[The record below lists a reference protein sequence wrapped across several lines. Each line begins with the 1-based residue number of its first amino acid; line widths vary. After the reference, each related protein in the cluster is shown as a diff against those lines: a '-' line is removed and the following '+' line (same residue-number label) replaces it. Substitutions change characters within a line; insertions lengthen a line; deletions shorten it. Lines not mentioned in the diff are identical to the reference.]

1 MVCRLLRRYRN
12 DGNIMSETR
21 TITMKT
27 NFEGLIRLL
36 ADGLYSTSDI
46 FVRELIQNGHDSIVR
61 REALKESFY
70 QGEISITYDSSEK
83 SITFADNGIGMDESD
98 IENFLSVI
106 GSTGTGISK
115 GELEDM
121 FSEELIGQF
130 GIGMLSSFLV
140 ASKVCV
146 QTHKVNSDTAYQ
158 WVNYGSTECELSLID
173 RKEVGTAVTVFV
185 RPDFTYLLDR
195 QKLEEIIRRY
205 CDFISVPVKINGT
218 GPVNAIFAPWDKEYQ
233 TAEQEMD
240 TYSTFV
246 NRRFPD
252 MSMDVFPININK
264 QVEGKDYR
272 AQGVLYISNQHLAGL
287 NSTGTLDIF
296 VRKMLVKEGDT
307 SLLPTWAKF
316 VRGVVDSPDLSPTAG
331 RDNINQEN
339 TAFKVIQAEL
349 GVKIIERL
357 EYLAENR
364 LDKFSYI
371 NQWHHD
377 HLKGMAMVNEDFFSQ
392 VADLLLF
399 ETNQG
404 DVSLQRYIPMNP
416 LIEGRNPIYYFSHY
430 DSAAQYY
437 RMANEKGLVVINAG
451 RNYDEELLEK
461 YGEHHPEV
469 TLEKLNV
476 LDKGIF
482 FDELSAEERLQF
494 RRLEERMSYHLNHDL
509 GLNIVLNTK
518 LYAPKAVPAVIIET
532 EVSKTDRELQDLLN
546 TPSLRMNFGD
556 AFRSIQE
563 RIHNRPV
570 QLALNGRNTLIQLLS
585 KANLDSVVTSTVMTL
600 LYNNALIYSH
610 RLDERNMSIV
620 HDNVAQ
626 IMTMLIETQH
636 ENLDLRDELLKLRKD
651 MQVKNA
657 SNIVNG
663 SKHILMFMITPFADE
678 YRSVELAVRR
688 VFEQAPFCFE
698 VCLARDKYN
707 ADTLV
712 ENVKSHIAAAQCFIA
727 EISDLNPNVM
737 MEVGGIL
744 MSGDKRPVFAL
755 WDTHST
761 LRKPADFG
769 DRLTFSYSG
778 RSSSPDELVNEITSH
793 LIEGG
798 RIKNA
803 RIEEL
808 IRRRK
813 ELYLS
818 HTLLSGLTEIHL
830 NDSQR
835 ASICNKF
842 KTVDSYVSAKEDVL
856 STLGVNMHILLGLQD
871 ELKKVMEECRR
882 YEG

>member
-1 MVCRLLRRYRN
+1 M
-12 DGNIMSETR
+12 
-21 TITMKT
+21 
-27 NFEGLIRLL
+27 L

>member
-1 MVCRLLRRYRN
+1 
-12 DGNIMSETR
+12 MSETR

-264 QVEGKDYR
+264 QVEGKEYR

-651 MQVKNA
+651 MQEKNA

-663 SKHILMFMITPFADE
+663 SKHILVFMITPFADE

-744 MSGDKRPVFAL
+744 MSGDKRPVFVL

-769 DRLTFSYSG
+769 DWLTFSYSG

>member
-1 MVCRLLRRYRN
+1 
-12 DGNIMSETR
+12 MSETR

-755 WDTHST
+755 WDTHSA

>member
-1 MVCRLLRRYRN
+1 
-12 DGNIMSETR
+12 MSETR

-46 FVRELIQNGHDSIVR
+46 FVRELVQNGHDSIVR
-61 REALKESFY
+61 RESLRESFY

-98 IENFLSVI
+98 IEDFLSVI
-106 GSTGTGISK
+106 GSTGTGISRS
-115 GELEDM
+115 ELEDA

-146 QTHKVNSDTAYQ
+146 QTRKVNSDVAYQ
-158 WVNYGSTECELSLID
+158 WVNYGSTMCELSLID
-173 RKEVGTAVTVFV
+173 RKEVGSSVTVFL

-195 QKLEEIIRRY
+195 VKLEEIIRRY
-205 CDFISVPVKINGT
+205 CDFISVPIKINGA
-218 GPVNAIFAPWDKEYQ
+218 GPVNAIFAPWDKDYQ
-233 TAEQEMD
+233 SAEQEMD
-240 TYSTFV
+240 AYSTFV

-252 MSMDVFPININK
+252 MSMDVFPINISK
-264 QVEGKDYR
+264 RKGDKCYR

-339 TAFKVIQAEL
+339 MAFQVIQAEL
-349 GVKIIERL
+349 GQKIIERL

-364 LDKFSYI
+364 PDKFSYI

-377 HLKGMAMVNEDFFSQ
+377 HLKGMAMVNDDFFNL
-392 VADLLLF
+392 VAELLLF

-404 DVSLQRYIPMNP
+404 DISLQQYIPMNSM
-416 LIEGRNPIYYFSHY
+416 ISDKNPIYYFSHY

-437 RMANEKGLVVINAG
+437 RMANEKGIIVINAG

-461 YGEHHPEV
+461 YGERHPEV

-482 FDELSAEERLQF
+482 FDELSSEERKLF
-494 RRLEERMSYHLNHDL
+494 RRLEERISYHLNHDL
-509 GLNIVLNTK
+509 GLNVVINTK
-518 LYAPKAVPAVIIET
+518 LYNPVAVPAVIIET

-546 TPSLRMNFGD
+546 APTLRMNFGD
-556 AFRSIQE
+556 AFRGLQE
-563 RIHNRPV
+563 RIRNRPL
-570 QLALNGRNTLIQLLS
+570 QLALNGRNALIQLLS
-585 KANLDSVVTSTVMTL
+585 KANLDSAVTATVMTL
-600 LYNNALIYSH
+600 LYNNALLYSH

-626 IMTMLIETQH
+626 IMTMLIEAQN
-636 ENLDLRDELLKLRKD
+636 ENLDLRSELQKLRND
-651 MQVKNA
+651 MRTKNA
-657 SNIVNG
+657 DTMIINQE
-663 SKHILMFMITPFADE
+663 HILMFMITPFADE
-678 YRSVELAVRR
+678 YKPVELAVRR

-707 ADTLV
+707 EETLV

-737 MEVGGIL
+737 MEIGGIL

-778 RSSSPDELVNEITSH
+778 KAASPDVLVDEIFSH
-793 LIEGG
+793 LIEDG

-803 RIEEL
+803 RIEYL
-808 IRRRK
+808 VHHRK
-813 ELYLS
+813 KLFLS
-818 HTLLSGLTEIHL
+818 HTLLSNLPEFSL
-830 NDSQR
+830 SDSQKT
-835 ASICNKF
+835 SICNKF
-842 KTVDSYVSAKEDVL
+842 KTVEDFVSASAE
-856 STLGVNMHILLGLQD
+856 TLASLGGNKHILLGAQE
-871 ELKKVMEECRR
+871 ELKKVVEECHR

>member
-1 MVCRLLRRYRN
+1 
-12 DGNIMSETR
+12 MSETR

-264 QVEGKDYR
+264 QVEGKEYR

-744 MSGDKRPVFAL
+744 MSGDKRPVFVL

-769 DRLTFSYSG
+769 DWLTFSYSG

>member
-1 MVCRLLRRYRN
+1 
-12 DGNIMSETR
+12 MSETR

-871 ELKKVMEECRR
+871 ELKKVMEEFRR

>member
-1 MVCRLLRRYRN
+1 
-12 DGNIMSETR
+12 MSETR

-744 MSGDKRPVFAL
+744 MSGDKRPVFVL

-769 DRLTFSYSG
+769 DWLTFSYSG

>member
-1 MVCRLLRRYRN
+1 
-12 DGNIMSETR
+12 MSETR

-509 GLNIVLNTK
+509 GLNIVLTTK

>member
-1 MVCRLLRRYRN
+1 
-12 DGNIMSETR
+12 MSETR

-264 QVEGKDYR
+264 QVEGKEYR

-296 VRKMLVKEGDT
+296 VRKILVKEGDT

-532 EVSKTDRELQDLLN
+532 EVSKTDRELQNLLN

-744 MSGDKRPVFAL
+744 MSGDKRPVFGL

-769 DRLTFSYSG
+769 DWLTFSYSG

>member
-1 MVCRLLRRYRN
+1 
-12 DGNIMSETR
+12 MSETR

-115 GELEDM
+115 EELEDM

-856 STLGVNMHILLGLQD
+856 STLGVNMHILLGLQ

>member
-1 MVCRLLRRYRN
+1 
-12 DGNIMSETR
+12 MSETR

-264 QVEGKDYR
+264 QVEGKEYR

-532 EVSKTDRELQDLLN
+532 EVSKTDRELQVLLN

-744 MSGDKRPVFAL
+744 MSGDKRPVFGL

-769 DRLTFSYSG
+769 DWLTFSYSG

>member
-1 MVCRLLRRYRN
+1 
-12 DGNIMSETR
+12 MSETR

-856 STLGVNMHILLGLQD
+856 STLGVNMHILLGPQA

>member
-1 MVCRLLRRYRN
+1 
-12 DGNIMSETR
+12 MSETR

-871 ELKKVMEECRR
+871 ELKKVIEECRR
-882 YEG
+882 YGG

>member
-1 MVCRLLRRYRN
+1 
-12 DGNIMSETR
+12 MSETR

-546 TPSLRMNFGD
+546 TPSLRMNFGN

-744 MSGDKRPVFAL
+744 MSGDKRPVFVL

>member
-1 MVCRLLRRYRN
+1 
-12 DGNIMSETR
+12 MSETR

-663 SKHILMFMITPFADE
+663 SKYILMFMITPFADE

-727 EISDLNPNVM
+727 EISDLDPNVM

>member
-1 MVCRLLRRYRN
+1 
-12 DGNIMSETR
+12 MSETR

-218 GPVNAIFAPWDKEYQ
+218 GPVNAIFAPWDKKYQ

>member
-1 MVCRLLRRYRN
+1 
-12 DGNIMSETR
+12 MSETR

>member
-1 MVCRLLRRYRN
+1 
-12 DGNIMSETR
+12 MSETR

-195 QKLEEIIRRY
+195 KKLEEIIRRY

-264 QVEGKDYR
+264 QVEGKEYR

-744 MSGDKRPVFAL
+744 MSGDKRPVFVL

-769 DRLTFSYSG
+769 DWLTFSYSG

>member
-1 MVCRLLRRYRN
+1 
-12 DGNIMSETR
+12 MSETR

-46 FVRELIQNGHDSIVR
+46 FVRELVQNGHDSIVR
-61 REALKESFY
+61 RESLRESFY

-98 IENFLSVI
+98 IEDFLSVI
-106 GSTGTGISK
+106 GSTGTGISRS
-115 GELEDM
+115 ELEDA

-146 QTHKVNSDTAYQ
+146 QTRKVNSNVAYQ
-158 WVNYGSTECELSLID
+158 WVNYGSTMCELSLID
-173 RKEVGTAVTVFV
+173 RKEVGSSVTVFL

-195 QKLEEIIRRY
+195 VKLEEIIRRY
-205 CDFISVPVKINGT
+205 CDFISVPIKINGA
-218 GPVNAIFAPWDKEYQ
+218 GPVNAIFAPWDKDYQ
-233 TAEQEMD
+233 SAEQEMD
-240 TYSTFV
+240 AYSTFV

-252 MSMDVFPININK
+252 MSMDVFPINISK
-264 QVEGKDYR
+264 QKGDKCYR

-339 TAFKVIQAEL
+339 MAFQVIQAEL
-349 GVKIIERL
+349 GQKIIERL

-364 LDKFSYI
+364 PDKFSYI

-377 HLKGMAMVNEDFFSQ
+377 HLKGMAMVNDDFFNQ
-392 VADLLLF
+392 VAELLLF

-404 DVSLQRYIPMNP
+404 DISLQQYIPMNSM
-416 LIEGRNPIYYFSHY
+416 INDKNPIYYFSHY

-437 RMANEKGLVVINAG
+437 RMANEKGIIVINAG

-482 FDELSAEERLQF
+482 FDELLPEERKSF
-494 RRLEERMSYHLNHDL
+494 RRLEERISYHLNHDL
-509 GLNIVLNTK
+509 GLNVVINTK
-518 LYAPKAVPAVIIET
+518 FYNPVAVPAVIIET

-546 TPSLRMNFGD
+546 APTLRMSFGD
-556 AFRSIQE
+556 AFRGLQE
-563 RIHNRPV
+563 RIRNRPL
-570 QLALNGRNTLIQLLS
+570 QLALNGRNALIQLLS
-585 KANLDSVVTSTVMTL
+585 KANLDSAVTATVMTL
-600 LYNNALIYSH
+600 LYNNALLYSH

-626 IMTMLIETQH
+626 IMTMLIEAQN
-636 ENLDLRDELLKLRKD
+636 ENLDLRSELQKLRND
-651 MQVKNA
+651 MRTKNA
-657 SNIVNG
+657 DTMIINQE
-663 SKHILMFMITPFADE
+663 HILMFMITPFADE
-678 YRSVELAVRR
+678 YKPVELAVRR

-707 ADTLV
+707 EETLV

-737 MEVGGIL
+737 MEIGGIL

-769 DRLTFSYSG
+769 DRLTFAYSG
-778 RSSSPDELVNEITSH
+778 KAASPDALVDEIFNH

-803 RIEEL
+803 SIENL
-808 IRRRK
+808 IHHRK
-813 ELYLS
+813 KLFLS
-818 HTLLSGLTEIHL
+818 HTLLSNLPEFSL
-830 NDSQR
+830 SDSQKT
-835 ASICNKF
+835 SICNKF
-842 KTVDSYVSAKEDVL
+842 KTVEDFVSASAE
-856 STLGVNMHILLGLQD
+856 TLASLGGNKHILLGAQE
-871 ELKKVMEECRR
+871 ELKKVVEECHR

>member
-1 MVCRLLRRYRN
+1 
-12 DGNIMSETR
+12 MSETR

-27 NFEGLIRLL
+27 SFEGLIRLL

-46 FVRELIQNGHDSIVR
+46 FVRELVQNGHDSIVR
-61 REALKESFY
+61 RESLKESFY

-98 IENFLSVI
+98 IGNFLSVI
-106 GSTGTGISK
+106 GSTGTGISRS
-115 GELEDM
+115 ELEDT

-146 QTHKVNSDTAYQ
+146 QTRKVNSDVAYQ
-158 WVNYGSTECELSLID
+158 WVNYGSTVCELSLID
-173 RKEVGTAVTVFV
+173 RKEVGSSVTVFL

-195 QKLEEIIRRY
+195 VKLEEIIRRY
-205 CDFISVPVKINGT
+205 CDFISVPIKINGA
-218 GPVNAIFAPWDKEYQ
+218 GPVNAIFAPWDKSYQ
-233 TAEQEMD
+233 SAEQEMD
-240 TYSTFV
+240 AYSTFV
-246 NRRFPD
+246 DRRFPG
-252 MSMDVFPININK
+252 MSMDVFPINICKQKGNK
-264 QVEGKDYR
+264 CYR
-272 AQGVLYISNQHLAGL
+272 AQGVLYISNQYLAGL

-339 TAFKVIQAEL
+339 VAFQVIQAEL
-349 GVKIIERL
+349 GQTIIERL

-364 LDKFSYI
+364 PDKFSYI

-377 HLKGMAMVNEDFFSQ
+377 YLKGMAMINDDFFNQ
-392 VADLLLF
+392 VAELLLF

-404 DVSLQRYIPMNP
+404 DISLQQYIPMNSM
-416 LIEGRNPIYYFSHY
+416 IGDKNPIYYFSHY

-437 RMANEKGLVVINAG
+437 RMANEKGIIVINVG

-461 YGEHHPEV
+461 YGEYHPEV

-482 FDELSAEERLQF
+482 FDELSSKKRRSF
-494 RRLEERMSYHLNHDL
+494 RRLEERISYHLNHDM
-509 GLNIVLNTK
+509 GLNVVINTK
-518 LYAPKAVPAVIIET
+518 FYNPVAVPAVIIET
-532 EVSKTDRELQDLLN
+532 DVSKTDRELQDLLN
-546 TPSLRMNFGD
+546 APTLRMNFGD
-556 AFRSIQE
+556 ALRSIQE
-563 RIHNRPV
+563 RIRNRPL
-570 QLALNGRNTLIQLLS
+570 QLVLNGRNTLIQLLS
-585 KANLDSVVTSTVMTL
+585 KANLDSAVTDTVMTL
-600 LYNNALIYSH
+600 IYNNALLYSH

-620 HDNVAQ
+620 HDNVTQ
-626 IMTMLIETQH
+626 IMTMFIETQN
-636 ENLDLRDELLKLRKD
+636 ENHDLRRELQKLRND
-651 MQVKNA
+651 VCEKNDDKMT
-657 SNIVNG
+657 NTQE
-663 SKHILMFMITPFADE
+663 HILMFMITPFAEE
-678 YRSVELAVRR
+678 YKPVELAVRR
-688 VFEQAPFCFE
+688 VFERVPFCFE

-707 ADTLV
+707 EETLV
-712 ENVKSHIAAAQCFIA
+712 ENVKSYIATAQCFIA

-737 MEVGGIL
+737 MEIGGIL

-769 DRLTFSYSG
+769 DRLTFAYSG
-778 RSSSPDELVNEITSH
+778 KAASPDDLVDEIFSH

-803 RIEEL
+803 RIEDL
-808 IRRRK
+808 IHHRK
-813 ELYLS
+813 KLFLS
-818 HTLLSGLTEIHL
+818 HTLLSSLPEFSL
-830 NDSQR
+830 SASQKTR
-835 ASICNKF
+835 ICNKF
-842 KTVDSYVSAKEDVL
+842 KTVEDFVSASEE
-856 STLGVNMHILLGLQD
+856 TLASLGCNKHILLGTQ
-871 ELKKVMEECRR
+871 EEMRKVVEECRR

>member
-1 MVCRLLRRYRN
+1 
-12 DGNIMSETR
+12 MSETR

-364 LDKFSYI
+364 PDKFSYI

>member
-1 MVCRLLRRYRN
+1 
-12 DGNIMSETR
+12 MSETR

-46 FVRELIQNGHDSIVR
+46 FVRELVQNGHDSIVR
-61 REALKESFY
+61 RESLRESFY

-98 IENFLSVI
+98 IEDFLSVI
-106 GSTGTGISK
+106 GSTGTGISRS
-115 GELEDM
+115 ELEDA

-146 QTHKVNSDTAYQ
+146 QTRKVNSNVAYQ
-158 WVNYGSTECELSLID
+158 WVNYGSTMCELSLID
-173 RKEVGTAVTVFV
+173 RKEVGSSVTVFL

-195 QKLEEIIRRY
+195 VKLEEIIRRY
-205 CDFISVPVKINGT
+205 CDFISVPIKINGA
-218 GPVNAIFAPWDKEYQ
+218 GPVNAIFAPWDKDYQ
-233 TAEQEMD
+233 SAEQEMD
-240 TYSTFV
+240 AYSTFV

-252 MSMDVFPININK
+252 MSMDVFPINISK
-264 QVEGKDYR
+264 QKGDKCYR

-339 TAFKVIQAEL
+339 MAFQVIQAEL
-349 GVKIIERL
+349 GQKIIERL

-364 LDKFSYI
+364 PDKFSYI

-377 HLKGMAMVNEDFFSQ
+377 HLKGMAMVNDDFFNQ
-392 VADLLLF
+392 VAELLLF

-404 DVSLQRYIPMNP
+404 DISLQQYIPMNSM
-416 LIEGRNPIYYFSHY
+416 INDKNPIYYFSHY

-437 RMANEKGLVVINAG
+437 RMANEKGIIVINAG

-482 FDELSAEERLQF
+482 FDELLPEERKSF
-494 RRLEERMSYHLNHDL
+494 RRLEERISYHLNHDL
-509 GLNIVLNTK
+509 GLNVVINTK
-518 LYAPKAVPAVIIET
+518 LYNPVAVPAVIIET

-546 TPSLRMNFGD
+546 APTLRMSFGD
-556 AFRSIQE
+556 AFRGLQE
-563 RIHNRPV
+563 RIRNRPL

-585 KANLDSVVTSTVMTL
+585 KANLDSVVTATVMTL
-600 LYNNALIYSH
+600 LYNNALLYSH

-620 HDNVAQ
+620 HDNVTQ
-626 IMTMLIETQH
+626 IMTMLIEAQN
-636 ENLDLRDELLKLRKD
+636 ENLDLRSELQKLRND
-651 MQVKNA
+651 MRTKNA
-657 SNIVNG
+657 DTMIINQE
-663 SKHILMFMITPFADE
+663 HILMFMITPFADE
-678 YRSVELAVRR
+678 YKPVELAVRR

-707 ADTLV
+707 EETLV

-737 MEVGGIL
+737 MEIGGIL

-769 DRLTFSYSG
+769 DRLTFAYSG
-778 RSSSPDELVNEITSH
+778 KAASPDALVDEIFNH

-803 RIEEL
+803 SIENL
-808 IRRRK
+808 IHHRK
-813 ELYLS
+813 KLFLS
-818 HTLLSGLTEIHL
+818 HTLLSNLPEFSL
-830 NDSQR
+830 SDSQKT
-835 ASICNKF
+835 SICNKF
-842 KTVDSYVSAKEDVL
+842 KTVEDFVSASAE
-856 STLGVNMHILLGLQD
+856 TLASLGGNKHILLGAQE
-871 ELKKVMEECRR
+871 ELKKVVEECHR

>member
-1 MVCRLLRRYRN
+1 
-12 DGNIMSETR
+12 MSETR

-727 EISDLNPNVM
+727 EISDLNPNIM

>member
-1 MVCRLLRRYRN
+1 
-12 DGNIMSETR
+12 MSETR

-364 LDKFSYI
+364 PDKFSYI

-451 RNYDEELLEK
+451 RNYGEELLEK

>member
-1 MVCRLLRRYRN
+1 
-12 DGNIMSETR
+12 MSETR

-364 LDKFSYI
+364 PDKFSYI

-518 LYAPKAVPAVIIET
+518 LYDPKAVPAVIIET

-707 ADTLV
+707 TDTLV

-744 MSGDKRPVFAL
+744 MSGDKRPVFVL

-769 DRLTFSYSG
+769 DWLTFSYSG

>member
-1 MVCRLLRRYRN
+1 MEE
-12 DGNIMSETR
+12 IR
-21 TITMKT
+21 TLTMKT

-61 REALKESFY
+61 REALKETFY
-70 QGEISITYDSSEK
+70 QGKISITYDSTEK
-83 SITFADNGIGMDESD
+83 SITFTDNGIGMDESD

-106 GSTGTGISK
+106 GSTGTGISR
-115 GELEDM
+115 GELEDI

-185 RPDFTYLLDR
+185 RPDFTYLLDQ

-205 CDFISVPVKINGT
+205 CDFISVPIEINGT

-233 TAEQEMD
+233 STEQEID
-240 TYSTFV
+240 AYSTFV

-252 MSMDVFPININK
+252 MSMDVFPISINK
-264 QVEGKDYR
+264 QVGDKYYR

-339 TAFKVIQAEL
+339 TAFKIIQAEL

-364 LDKFSYI
+364 PDKFSYI

-377 HLKGMAMVNEDFFSQ
+377 HLKGMAMINEDFFDQ

-404 DVSLQRYIPMNP
+404 DVSLQHYIPMNP
-416 LIEGRNPIYYFSHY
+416 MIEGRNPIYYFSHY

-518 LYAPKAVPAVIIET
+518 IFDPTSVPAVIIET
-532 EVSKTDRELQDLLN
+532 EVSKTDRELQELLN
-546 TPSLRMNFGD
+546 MPSLRMNFGD

-563 RIHNRPV
+563 RIHNRPM
-570 QLALNGRNTLIQLLS
+570 QLALNGQNTLIQLLS
-585 KANLDSVVTSTVMTL
+585 KANLDSIVTATVMTL

-626 IMTMLIETQH
+626 IMTMLIEAQH
-636 ENLDLRDELLKLRKD
+636 ENIDLHNELLKLRKD

-657 SNIVNG
+657 GSMVNS
-663 SKHILMFMITPFADE
+663 SKHIRMFMITPFAND

-688 VFEQAPFCFE
+688 VFERAPFCFE

-712 ENVKSHIAAAQCFIA
+712 ENVKSHIASAQCFIA

-744 MSGDKRPVFAL
+744 MSGDERPVFVL
-755 WDTHST
+755 WDTHSK
-761 LRKPADFG
+761 LKKPADFG
-769 DRLTFSYSG
+769 DWLTFAYSG
-778 RSSSPDELVNEITSH
+778 KTTSPGELVNEITSH
-793 LIEGG
+793 LVEGG
-798 RIKNA
+798 RIKNV

-808 IRRRK
+808 IRHRE
-813 ELYLS
+813 ELFLS
-818 HTLLSGLTEIHL
+818 HTLLSGLPEIQL

-842 KTVDSYVSAKEDVL
+842 KTVESFVSAEKDVL
-856 STLGVNMHILLGLQD
+856 STLGVNMHILLGVQD

>member
-1 MVCRLLRRYRN
+1 
-12 DGNIMSETR
+12 MSETR

-871 ELKKVMEECRR
+871 ELKKVMEECRQ

>member
-1 MVCRLLRRYRN
+1 
-12 DGNIMSETR
+12 MSETR

-364 LDKFSYI
+364 PDKFSYI

-518 LYAPKAVPAVIIET
+518 LYDPKAVPAVIIET

-570 QLALNGRNTLIQLLS
+570 QLALNGRNTLIQILS

-744 MSGDKRPVFAL
+744 MSGDKRPVFVL

-769 DRLTFSYSG
+769 DWLTFSYSG

>member
-1 MVCRLLRRYRN
+1 
-12 DGNIMSETR
+12 MSETR

-115 GELEDM
+115 GKLEDM

-264 QVEGKDYR
+264 QVEGKEYR

-744 MSGDKRPVFAL
+744 MSGDKRPVFVL

-769 DRLTFSYSG
+769 DWLTFSYSG

>member
-1 MVCRLLRRYRN
+1 MK
-12 DGNIMSETR
+12 ETKKL
-21 TITMKT
+21 TMKT

-46 FVRELIQNGHDSIVR
+46 FVRELVQNGHDSIVR
-61 REALKESFY
+61 REALKETFY
-70 QGEISITYDSSEK
+70 QGEISITYDSLEK
-83 SITFADNGIGMDESD
+83 SITFTDNGIGMDESD

-115 GELEDM
+115 GELDDI

-195 QKLEEIIRRY
+195 QKLEEIICRY
-205 CDFISVPVKINGT
+205 CDFISVPIKINGV

-240 TYSTFV
+240 AYSTFV

-252 MSMDVFPININK
+252 MSMDVFPINISK
-264 QVEGKDYR
+264 QAEGKLYR

-339 TAFKVIQAEL
+339 MAFKVIQAEL
-349 GVKIIERL
+349 GTKIIERL

-364 LDKFSYI
+364 PDKFAYI

-377 HLKGMAMVNEDFFSQ
+377 HLKGMAMVNEDFFGQ

-416 LIEGRNPIYYFSHY
+416 MIEGRNPIYYFSHY

-451 RNYDEELLEK
+451 RNFDEELLEK

-482 FDELSAEERLQF
+482 FEELSAEDRLPF

-518 LYAPKAVPAVIIET
+518 LYDPKAVPAVIIET

-546 TPSLRMNFGD
+546 MPSLRMNFGD

-563 RIHNRPV
+563 RIHNRPM

-585 KANLDSVVTSTVMTL
+585 NSNLDSIVTTTVMTL

-620 HDNVAQ
+620 HDNVSQ
-626 IMTMLIETQH
+626 IM
-636 ENLDLRDELLKLRKD
+636 KLRKD
-651 MQVKNA
+651 MQVINA
-657 SNIVNG
+657 GNMVNG

-678 YRSVELAVRR
+678 YKSVELAVRR
-688 VFEQAPFCFE
+688 VFEWAPFCFE
-698 VCLARDKYN
+698 VCLARDKYS

-712 ENVKSHIAAAQCFIA
+712 ENVKSHIASAQCFIA

-744 MSGDKRPVFAL
+744 MSGDERPVFVL

-769 DRLTFSYSG
+769 DWLTFSYSG
-778 RSSSPDELVNEITSH
+778 RTASPDELVNEITSH

-808 IRRRK
+808 MHRRK
-813 ELYLS
+813 ELFLS
-818 HTLLSGLTEIHL
+818 HTLLSSLPEIQL

-835 ASICNKF
+835 ANICNKF

>member
-1 MVCRLLRRYRN
+1 
-12 DGNIMSETR
+12 MSETR

-377 HLKGMAMVNEDFFSQ
+377 HLKGMAIVNEDFFSQ

>member
-1 MVCRLLRRYRN
+1 
-12 DGNIMSETR
+12 MSETR

-663 SKHILMFMITPFADE
+663 SKHILMFVITPFADE

-744 MSGDKRPVFAL
+744 MSGDKRPVFVL

>member
-1 MVCRLLRRYRN
+1 
-12 DGNIMSETR
+12 
-21 TITMKT
+21 MKT

-218 GPVNAIFAPWDKEYQ
+218 GPANAIFAPWDKEYQ

-240 TYSTFV
+240 AYSTFV

-264 QVEGKDYR
+264 QAEGKHYR

-349 GVKIIERL
+349 GAKIIERL

-364 LDKFSYI
+364 PDKFSYI

-377 HLKGMAMVNEDFFSQ
+377 HLKGMAMVNEDFFGQ

-416 LIEGRNPIYYFSHY
+416 MIEGRNPIYYFSHY

-482 FDELSAEERLQF
+482 FDELSTEERLQF

-518 LYAPKAVPAVIIET
+518 LYDPKAVPAVIIET
-532 EVSKTDRELQDLLN
+532 EVSKTDRELQELLN

-563 RIHNRPV
+563 RIHNRPM

-585 KANLDSVVTSTVMTL
+585 KANLDSNVTATVMTL

-626 IMTMLIETQH
+626 IMTMLIETQY

-657 SNIVNG
+657 GSIVNG

-678 YRSVELAVRR
+678 YKSVELAVRR
-688 VFEQAPFCFE
+688 VFERAPFCFE

-712 ENVKSHIAAAQCFIA
+712 ENVKSHIASAQCFIA

-744 MSGDKRPVFAL
+744 MSGDERPVFVL

-769 DRLTFSYSG
+769 DWLTFSYSG
-778 RSSSPDELVNEITSH
+778 RTASPDELVNEITNH

-808 IRRRK
+808 MHHRK
-813 ELYLS
+813 ELFLS
-818 HTLLSGLTEIHL
+818 HTLLSGLPEIQL
-830 NDSQR
+830 NDSQK

-842 KTVDSYVSAKEDVL
+842 KTVDSFVSAKEDVL

>member
-1 MVCRLLRRYRN
+1 
-12 DGNIMSETR
+12 
-21 TITMKT
+21 
-27 NFEGLIRLL
+27 
-36 ADGLYSTSDI
+36 
-46 FVRELIQNGHDSIVR
+46 
-61 REALKESFY
+61 
-70 QGEISITYDSSEK
+70 
-83 SITFADNGIGMDESD
+83 
-98 IENFLSVI
+98 
-106 GSTGTGISK
+106 
-115 GELEDM
+115 
-121 FSEELIGQF
+121 
-130 GIGMLSSFLV
+130 
-140 ASKVCV
+140 
-146 QTHKVNSDTAYQ
+146 
-158 WVNYGSTECELSLID
+158 
-173 RKEVGTAVTVFV
+173 
-185 RPDFTYLLDR
+185 
-195 QKLEEIIRRY
+195 
-205 CDFISVPVKINGT
+205 
-218 GPVNAIFAPWDKEYQ
+218 
-233 TAEQEMD
+233 
-240 TYSTFV
+240 
-246 NRRFPD
+246 
-252 MSMDVFPININK
+252 
-264 QVEGKDYR
+264 
-272 AQGVLYISNQHLAGL
+272 
-287 NSTGTLDIF
+287 
-296 VRKMLVKEGDT
+296 
-307 SLLPTWAKF
+307 
-316 VRGVVDSPDLSPTAG
+316 
-331 RDNINQEN
+331 
-339 TAFKVIQAEL
+339 
-349 GVKIIERL
+349 
-357 EYLAENR
+357 
-364 LDKFSYI
+364 
-371 NQWHHD
+371 
-377 HLKGMAMVNEDFFSQ
+377 
-392 VADLLLF
+392 
-399 ETNQG
+399 
-404 DVSLQRYIPMNP
+404 
-416 LIEGRNPIYYFSHY
+416 
-430 DSAAQYY
+430 
-437 RMANEKGLVVINAG
+437 
-451 RNYDEELLEK
+451 
-461 YGEHHPEV
+461 
-469 TLEKLNV
+469 
-476 LDKGIF
+476 
-482 FDELSAEERLQF
+482 
-494 RRLEERMSYHLNHDL
+494 MSYHLNHDL

-871 ELKKVMEECRR
+871 ELKK
-882 YEG
+882 

>member
-1 MVCRLLRRYRN
+1 
-12 DGNIMSETR
+12 MSETR

-744 MSGDKRPVFAL
+744 MSEDKRPVFVL

>member
-1 MVCRLLRRYRN
+1 
-12 DGNIMSETR
+12 MSETR

-146 QTHKVNSDTAYQ
+146 QTLYVYSDTAYQ

-364 LDKFSYI
+364 PDKFSYI

-518 LYAPKAVPAVIIET
+518 LYDPKAVPAVIIET

-744 MSGDKRPVFAL
+744 MSGDKRPVFVL

-769 DRLTFSYSG
+769 DWLTFSYSG

>member
-1 MVCRLLRRYRN
+1 
-12 DGNIMSETR
+12 MSETR

-509 GLNIVLNTK
+509 GLNIVLNAK

>member
-1 MVCRLLRRYRN
+1 
-12 DGNIMSETR
+12 MSETR
-21 TITMKT
+21 TITMRT

-61 REALKESFY
+61 REALNEPFY
-70 QGEISITYDSSEK
+70 QGEISISYDSSEK
-83 SITFADNGIGMDESD
+83 SITFTDNGIGMDEAD

-115 GELEDM
+115 SELEDR

-140 ASKVCV
+140 ASKVRV
-146 QTHKVNSDTAYQ
+146 QTRKVNSDTAYQ
-158 WVNYGSTECELSLID
+158 WVNYGSTECVLSLID
-173 RKEVGTAVTVFV
+173 KKEVGSVVTVFV

-195 QKLEEIIRRY
+195 GKLEEIIRRY
-205 CDFISVPVKINGT
+205 CDFISVPIKINGT
-218 GPVNAIFAPWDKEYQ
+218 GPVNAIFAPWDKDYH

-240 TYSTFV
+240 AYSTFV

-252 MSMDVFPININK
+252 MSMDVFPINISK
-264 QVEGKDYR
+264 QKEDKCYQ

-296 VRKMLVKEGDT
+296 VRRMLVKEGDT

-339 TAFKVIQAEL
+339 MAFKVIQAEL
-349 GVKIIERL
+349 GKKIIERL

-364 LDKFSYI
+364 PDKFSYI

-377 HLKGMAMVNEDFFSQ
+377 HLKGMAMVNEDFFDQ
-392 VADLLLF
+392 VAELLLF
-399 ETNQG
+399 ETNHG
-404 DVSLQRYIPMNP
+404 DISLQQYIPMNP
-416 LIEGRNPIYYFSHY
+416 MIGSRNPIYYFSHY

-451 RNYDEELLEK
+451 RNYDGELLEK

-482 FDELSAEERLQF
+482 FDELSAEDRLPF
-494 RRLEERMSYHLNHDL
+494 RRLEERMSYHLTHDL
-509 GLNIVLNTK
+509 RLNIVLNTK
-518 LYAPKAVPAVIIET
+518 LYEPKAVPAVIIET
-532 EVSKTDRELQDLLN
+532 EVSKTDRELQVLLN
-546 TPSLRMNFGD
+546 TPSLRMSFGD

-563 RIHNRPV
+563 RIRNRPL
-570 QLALNGRNTLIQLLS
+570 QLALNGWNPLIQLIS
-585 KANLDSVVTSTVMTL
+585 KANLDSSVISTVMTL
-600 LYNNALIYSH
+600 LYNNALLYSH

-620 HDNVAQ
+620 HDNVTQ
-626 IMTMLIETQH
+626 VMTMLIEAQN
-636 ENLDLRDELLKLRKD
+636 ENFDLHSELQKLRND
-651 MQVKNA
+651 MRVKNA
-657 SNIVNG
+657 DNMVN
-663 SKHILMFMITPFADE
+663 SQKHILMFMITPFADE
-678 YRSVELAVRR
+678 YRPVELAVRR
-688 VFEQAPFCFE
+688 VFERAPFCFE

-712 ENVKSHIAAAQCFIA
+712 ENVKSYIASAQCFIA

-744 MSGDKRPVFAL
+744 MSGDNRPAFAL
-755 WDTHST
+755 WDTHSK
-761 LRKPADFG
+761 LKKPADFG

-778 RSSSPDELVNEITSH
+778 KTASPDELVDEITNH

-808 IRRRK
+808 IHRRK
-813 ELYLS
+813 ELFLS
-818 HTLLSGLTEIHL
+818 HTLLSGLQEISL

-842 KTVDSYVSAKEDVL
+842 KTVDSFVSAKKDEL
-856 STLGVNMHILLGLQD
+856 STLGVNIHILLGVQD
-871 ELKKVMEECRR
+871 ELKKVIEECRK